1 MALVALEV
9 NGAAL
14 VGATSQGVLFNEP
27 GVALVE
33 KRRVRFGR
41 EAAAE
46 ARLNPGRSYENYWE
60 LLSDEPLPR
69 TARGFRSYADLAHG
83 QLQEL
88 RKRFEQSASRI
99 DGVILVVPAGTG
111 DERLALL
118 LGIAEEAGLRVA
130 GLVESGV
137 AAVRGIP
144 ANRSC
149 LHIEATAERMIVC
162 RLEQRGGRVYSE
174 EVLFN
179 GRPGLRHLRAAVT
192 RYVAGRFVS
201 ASRFDPLELP
211 ATEQELADQL
221 DTWLEAVVTGG
232 ELKVELSGASIPA
245 GAVLRREEFMAAL
258 ERQLAALGNRL
269 RSWCTGPQPAEIQ
282 LAGSL
287 AAAPGCAG
295 VFARMLSSEVH
306 VLPPG
311 TSALGALARFRPGGE
326 AGDRY
331 VLLRSLPAID
341 SPKGSGA
348 ARTIRSAAKGPEGRA
363 SEGGN
368 RSPRPPT
375 HLVHDGQAWRINETG
390 LRIGSS
396 PQSGGLSIVL
406 SPEAGISRDH
416 CTVALEDEQAVL
428 HDHSRYGTKL
438 NGAPVVESAP
448 LRGGD
453 VVSVG
458 CLEFLVA
465 CEVQSDGS

>member
-83 QLQEL
+83 QLQDL
-88 RKRFEQSASRI
+88 RKRFEQSANRI

-137 AAVRGIP
+137 AAVCGIP
-144 ANRSC
+144 ANHSC

-162 RLEQRGGRVYSE
+162 RLEQRGGRVYGE

-179 GRPGLRHLRAAVT
+179 GRPGLRHLRAAMT
-192 RYVAGRFVS
+192 GYVAGRFVA
-201 ASRFDPLELP
+201 ASRFDPLELA

-221 DTWLEAVVTGG
+221 DTWLEAVVSGG

-245 GAVLRREEFMAAL
+245 DAVLRRDEFMAAL

-311 TSALGALARFRPGGE
+311 ASALGALARFGPGGD
-326 AGDRY
+326 ARDRY
-331 VLLRSLPAID
+331 VLLRSLPAIN
-341 SPKGSGA
+341 SPKASGA
-348 ARTIRSAAKGPEGRA
+348 SRTIRSEASGPEGRA

-375 HLVHDGQAWRINETG
+375 HLVHDGQAWRINKTG

-396 PQSGGLSIVL
+396 PQTASLSIVL
-406 SPEAGISRDH
+406 SPGAGISRDH
-416 CTVALEDEQAVL
+416 CTVALEDGLAVL

-458 CLEFLVA
+458 CLEFLAA